1 MESIVID
8 VCRDTVI
15 RRYLPLRHFKSIL
28 ETKSLYFARF
38 DDFED
43 RLEGGISAN
52 NFPSI
57 SDAWGQID
65 VALNKQWPSP
75 SDNGEH
81 VKVIDRNTF
90 GESFPSLF
98 GEQLK
103 INGEAYLQNVR
114 NWLYASCWSDKP
126 HECHAM
132 WQLFGS
138 SGGNCRHNTPCIECQ
153 ESLGTAVCIETTLG
167 SIIDN
172 LVLPD
177 GFNLLV
183 RKVEYLDHKAATFQD
198 HELAVRPFFSK
209 ALHFGFEHELRF
221 MVWPTDKNI
230 RFSYKHEST
239 GKGST
244 VNGRKEVRVPIK
256 NPEAMVNKIILS
268 PVSFINQR
276 AAEKQHWES
285 HESVLGLQEALANSD
300 LRAQVEALCKEY
312 NVSATIVD
320 SDLNQVS
327 AKDCYSAAAQIQC

>member
-1 MESIVID
+1 MESIIID
-8 VCRDTVI
+8 ACRDTVV
-15 RRYLPLRHFKSIL
+15 RRYLPLRHFKSLL
-28 ETKSLYFARF
+28 EKKSLYFTRF
-38 DDFED
+38 DNFED

-57 SDAWGQID
+57 SNAWRQID
-65 VALNKQWPSP
+65 ASINKQWPSRSGNDEP
-75 SDNGEH
+75 VEEIN
-81 VKVIDRNTF
+81 RNIF

-114 NWLYASCWSDKP
+114 NWLYASCWSDMP
-126 HECHAM
+126 YECHAM

-138 SGGNCRHNTPCIECQ
+138 SGGNCRHKTPCTECQ

-167 SIIDN
+167 AIIDN

-177 GFNLLV
+177 DFNLLV
-183 RKVEYLDHKAATFQD
+183 RKVEYLDHKEATFQD

-244 VNGRKEVRVPIK
+244 VNGREEVNVPIK
-256 NPEAMVNKIILS
+256 NLETMFSKIILS
-268 PVSFINQR
+268 PLSFTKQS
-276 AAEKQHWES
+276 AAEKQHWEN
-285 HESVLGLQEALANSD
+285 HESALGLQEALANSG

-312 NVSATIVD
+312 NVAATIVD
-320 SDLNQVS
+320 SDLNQV
-327 AKDCYSAAAQIQC
+327 AVKDGYSAMAQIQC